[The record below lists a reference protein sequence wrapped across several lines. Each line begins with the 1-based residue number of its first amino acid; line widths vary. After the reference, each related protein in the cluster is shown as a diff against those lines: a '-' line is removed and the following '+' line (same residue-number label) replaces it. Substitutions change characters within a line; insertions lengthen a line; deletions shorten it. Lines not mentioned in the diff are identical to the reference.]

1 MNVLRQTL
9 AVTGASLRGLPARG
23 VASLVVVLGLAG
35 VVSVMVA
42 LLAMAEGFDRLFA
55 DAGRADRVVVLRN
68 GDDSGTGSAIPREL
82 APLMV
87 DSPGLKRDAAGQP
100 LASIEKYIVSM
111 LPDKQTGED
120 VFMVIRG
127 VGAPVLQVRP
137 EVHLIEGRMFQPG
150 LREVIVGVRARE
162 QFAGLEL
169 GREVQITDAVWTV
182 VGVFESGGSVHE
194 TEVWGDVESVVSA
207 YSITKQYASITAVL
221 ASEDSFDTYKD
232 ALTTNPALNH
242 YPKRETEYYAAQ
254 SAQLSGM
261 MRAFG
266 YFVAGIMGLGA
277 LFSAVNTLYA
287 AVRARTRE
295 IATLRALGFAGTPIV
310 LSVLLEALVLCL
322 AGGALGGALAWLF
335 FNGYSVSTLQG
346 GGAPSQV
353 AFSFHVSARVLQQG
367 LLAAGLVGL
376 LGALLPALRAARV
389 PVVDALRAN

>member
-1 MNVLRQTL
+1 MFSVQRNNGQT
-9 AVTGASLRGLPARG
+9 
-23 VASLVVVLGLAG
+23 
-35 VVSVMVA
+35 
-42 LLAMAEGFDRLFA
+42 GFA
-55 DAGRADRVVVLRN
+55 
-68 GDDSGTGSAIPREL
+68 GTGSAIPREL

-169 GREVQITDAVWTV
+169 GRSVQITDAVWTV